1 MQDELYGGARG
12 RAPKGQT
19 AKEKADELKT
29 KIRNNDADFLEK
41 YMQYGYEKT
50 RLDKTVKIGNK
61 YEKMLEIVRNYMD
74 EQLRTGGYL
83 DSILYSEEVAKTV
96 TRDNVIVWLRRH
108 NDRLVKERKEDA
120 ERNQAVA
127 QAKAEKL
134 KKQIR
139 ENDDKFLDKYMMQA
153 GEETHN
159 VERDSRHDKMLEI
172 VRKNIGISLREDLG
186 LHLADEVANT
196 VTKEIVTDWMQK
208 KIEAKRSATW
218 NAKPKE
224 EIIKEA
230 FEGSRGSL
238 IATLKRA
245 RMLTS
250 TKITMDDVRK
260 WRLENT
266 NKEKKTDKKAFNS
279 WVANKRKEEYQVDLF
294 FFQDLK
300 KKRALQELL
309 EERAKGGDEEAKAA
323 LDAGIPVPDA
333 YALTEATGGARP
345 KAKAK
350 AEIKLSRMSLRKPKA
365 KAKAKADPKVSARS
379 KELKR
384 IIKSLSWE
392 FESGLLV
399 VDTFTKMIAVVPM
412 KNRDWETLKPSLET
426 AFNRLGGKPYAIYSD
441 AEAAL
446 TGYEAAGYFQEQK
459 IVHNITLGHAPIAE
473 RMIGVI
479 KERIVH
485 KLKEPWQ
492 MWWNYVDDV
501 VKEYNSENV
510 SRSTKMTPNEAAK
523 AENQQEV
530 KTNLESIRKSDNP
543 QPVIEKGDEVRV
555 MVKKK
560 FDKSYV
566 PNWTDKTYK
575 VTKKQE
581 WNHVYLHDD
590 TPKDPQTM
598 YGLSDPTND
607 LPRYKDRFMRHE
619 LLRVK

>member
-1 MQDELYGGARG
+1 MLYTMQDELYGGARG

-19 AKEKADELKT
+19 AKEKVDELKT

-50 RLDKTVKIGNK
+50 LLDKTVKIGNK

-74 EQLRTGGYL
+74 EQLRTDGYL
-83 DSILYSEEVAKTV
+83 GSILYSEEVAKTV
-96 TRDNVIVWLRRH
+96 TMVQVKWWLRRH

-120 ERNQAVA
+120 ERKERV
-127 QAKAEKL
+127 
-134 KKQIR
+134 KQVK
-139 ENDDKFLDKYMMQA
+139 E
-153 GEETHN
+153 
-159 VERDSRHDKMLEI
+159 VEDRS
-172 VRKNIGISLREDLG
+172 
-186 LHLADEVANT
+186 
-196 VTKEIVTDWMQK
+196 KE
-208 KIEAKRSATW
+208 W

-238 IATLKRA
+238 AATLKRA
-245 RMLTS
+245 RLLTKN
-250 TKITMDDVRK
+250 KITMDDVRK

-300 KKRALQELL
+300 KKLALQELM

-323 LDAGIPVPDA
+323 LDADIPVPDA
-333 YALTEATGGARP
+333 FALTEATGGARP

-350 AEIKLSRMSLRKPKA
+350 AEPKLSRMSLRKPKA

-384 IIKSLSWE
+384 IIKNLSWE

-412 KNRDWETLKPSLET
+412 KERNWETIRPALEE

-523 AENQQEV
+523 AENQHEV

-543 QPVIEKGDEVRV
+543 QPVIKKGDEVRV

-566 PNWTDKTYK
+566 PNWTDETYK

-607 LPRYKDRFMRHE
+607 LPRYKERFMRHE